1 LRREAAREGSV
12 KSARRSGRR
21 RKRTCQEAVKAL
33 SERRK
38 SNEAFRKRIMAVED
52 PAEGFAGS
60 VGAA

>member
-1 LRREAAREGSV
+1 M
-12 KSARRSGRR
+12 
-21 RKRTCQEAVKAL
+21 
-33 SERRK
+33 K